1 VAAGLLHD
9 VQQVVTDLIE
19 VSSNWRGKRRDK
31 GCCATLCNS
40 FATPVLLFSEN
51 LQYYSL
57 IKELGAAVICG
68 KYLWLKSSQFIIDIY
83 APSARA
89 SRKPSGAGEAI
100 VPI

>member
-1 VAAGLLHD
+1 MQAGVAGELLHD

-19 VSSNWRGKRRDK
+19 VSSSWRGKRQNK
-31 GCCATLCNS
+31 GCCATLCNTS
-40 FATPVLLFSEN
+40 ATPVLLFSEN

-68 KYLWLKSSQFIIDIY
+68 KHLWLRSSQLIIDIY

-89 SRKPSGAGEAI
+89 SRKL
-100 VPI
+100 